1 MGIGS
6 AQEEW
11 QRDAEWLNGK
21 LERCINGTLTRLPA
35 LGAHGSRHGDDI
47 KASIAANHRVNRR
60 QRLAKALYYD
70 GSNQRWCCNGSP
82 TQLVHGTAPK
92 ALHLDSLQVLR

>member
-6 AQEEW
+6 AQEKW
-11 QRDAEWLNGK
+11 RSDAEWLNGT

-47 KASIAANHRVNRR
+47 EASFAANHRVNHR
-60 QRLAKALYYD
+60 KALYYD
-70 GSNQRWCCNGSP
+70 GSNQRWC
-82 TQLVHGTAPK
+82 
-92 ALHLDSLQVLR
+92 